1 MIDLSNRRIYN
12 TFMGKNV
19 IGVCVT
25 RVQGEMCR
33 TFLGSLFQNAREAGF
48 RVCVFQSVYDF
59 DEMDETGA
67 GYVFKTIPYDSL
79 CALVVLHDTIYDED
93 LKNEIIDKAVEN
105 GIPVIMAR
113 DSHPKCFSLISRYE
127 EAYYKLICEVVKK
140 NDIKDVFYIGGRK
153 HSGKDSRVRVEV
165 FKRAMKDMNIP
176 FDDSM
181 IGYGEYYED
190 PTYRIVDS
198 LLDKGARPP
207 RAIFCANDIMA
218 LAVIERLGLYGYK
231 VPDDCIVVGF
241 DGLESAQFA
250 KPRLTTCYESMDNLT
265 CLTVETVRKAINGE
279 IEIGEYEYTYEPV
292 FAESAGYESPE
303 IDNEETA
310 LEIFR
315 RFRLAES
322 QEESCNAWI
331 DQMLHQ
337 QDIEGYKLRLPSLMD
352 SEMDVMVR
360 TEGYWKFH
368 DSEDENRLP
377 DHIMAIS
384 RDREG
389 VIVKRETGLNKMLRK
404 IVEETPVD
412 RLTYIS
418 AISMHNM
425 VFGLAADR
433 CADPYNDS
441 GRMNRFAVTLNRGFS
456 LAINGEKQ
464 LYLADQINKS
474 RYIDPLTKM
483 LNIDGACRWYKN
495 YMADDASDSSY
506 MLLGV
511 YSLVSYQ
518 DILNTYGVDFLETCL
533 QFIASTLAEVN
544 PENIM
549 IARIAADSF
558 AVVYIF
564 PEEHN
569 SSNEIEVTINTFFT
583 AIEARRKESEKWNM
597 LDVGCGYVSDEL
609 GDNDSFEGYINA
621 AVARLYRNRAA
632 QHKKAPEDP
641 RYSEGQEMLDFRHKL
656 ISLIQND
663 RFIYHFQPIV
673 DTHNGEIIAYE
684 ALMRTDAEIGLNPLE
699 VLDAAEVFD
708 KFADLERTTFAHI
721 FARVRSQ
728 ADEFDG
734 KRIFINTI
742 PGHFLTKVEVRNFRK
757 EYGDLLKKVTIE
769 ITEAQTISPD
779 EIDRISHLAG
789 EDSTNDIAVD
799 DYGMGHS
806 NIVNLLEYKPQIVKI
821 DRYLVS
827 NIQNDHNKQL
837 FVRNLIE
844 FASENGIKVLA
855 EGVETS
861 EELKCVIGFGVDY
874 AQGFYLARPSFEII
888 QKIPNLIREE
898 ILACNGYSA
907 KRYGR

>member
-1 MIDLSNRRIYN
+1 MN
-12 TFMGKNV
+12 NV

-33 TFLGSLFQNAREAGF
+33 TFLGSLFQRAKDAGF

-59 DEMDETGA
+59 DEMDESGA
-67 GYVFKTIPYDSL
+67 GYVFKTIPYESL
-79 CALVVLHDTIYDED
+79 CAIIILHDTIYDEN
-93 LKNEIIDKAVEN
+93 LKNQIIDNGIKH

-113 DSHPKCFSLISRYE
+113 DSHPKCFSLISKYE
-127 EAYYKLICEVVKK
+127 EAYHDLICEVVDH
-140 NDIKDVFYIGGRK
+140 NDIKSVFFIGGRA
-153 HSGKDSRVRVEV
+153 HSGKDSRVRIEV
-165 FKRAMKDMNIP
+165 FKKAMKDRGIE

-190 PTYRIVDS
+190 PTYKIVDS
-198 LLDKGARPP
+198 LLENGVNPP
-207 RAIFCANDIMA
+207 DAIFCANDIMA
-218 LAVIERLGLYGYK
+218 LAVIERLRLHGFS

-241 DGLESAQFA
+241 DGLESAKFA
-250 KPRLTTCYESMDNLT
+250 KPRLTTCSESMDNLT
-265 CLTVETVRKAINGE
+265 SLAVSVVQKAIKGE
-279 IEIGEYEYTYEPV
+279 IKPGEYEYSYEAV
-292 FAESAGYESPE
+292 YAESAGYESKAF
-303 IDNEETA
+303 DNEDMD

-322 QEESCNAWI
+322 HEESCNTWI
-331 DQMLHQ
+331 DQILHQ
-337 QDIEGYKLRLPSLMD
+337 QDIEGYKLRLPSIMD
-352 SEMDVMVR
+352 SDKDVMIR

-377 DHIMAIS
+377 DHVLAFS
-384 RDREG
+384 RDKDG
-389 VIVKRETGLNKMLRK
+389 VIVRRETGLNEMLKK
-404 IVEETPVD
+404 IIDETD
-412 RLTYIS
+412 YEKLTYIS
-418 AISMHNM
+418 AISMHKM

-441 GRMNRFAVTLNRGFS
+441 GKVNRFALTLNRGLS

-474 RYIDPLTKM
+474 RYIDPLTRM
-483 LNIDGACRWYKN
+483 LNIDGAFRWYKN
-495 YMADDASDSSY
+495 YMADDASENSY

-511 YSLVSYQ
+511 YSLISYQ
-518 DILNTYGVDFLETCL
+518 SILNTYGVDFLETCL

-544 PENIM
+544 PENAM

-558 AVVYIF
+558 AIVYIF
-564 PEEHN
+564 PDEHN

-583 AIEARRKESEKWNM
+583 AIEARRKENEKWSM

-609 GDNDSFEGYINA
+609 DDNDSFEGYINA

-632 QHKKAPEDP
+632 LHKKSPDDGRFA
-641 RYSEGQEMLDFRHKL
+641 EGQEMLDYRHKL

-673 DTHNGEIIAYE
+673 DAHNGKIIAYE
-684 ALMRTDAEIGLNPLE
+684 ALMRTDEEIRMNPLE

-708 KFADLERTTFAHI
+708 KFADLERTTFGHI
-721 FARVRSQ
+721 FARIRSQ
-728 ADEFDG
+728 QDEFDG
-734 KRIFINTI
+734 KKVFINTI
-742 PGHFLTKVEVRNFRK
+742 PGHFLTKVEVRNFRE
-757 EYGDLLKKVTIE
+757 EYGDLLKKVTVE
-769 ITEAQTISPD
+769 ITESQTISPD

-789 EDSTNDIAVD
+789 DDLTNDIAVD

-861 EELKCVIGFGVDY
+861 EELKCVIGYGVDY
-874 AQGFYLARPSFEII
+874 VQGYYLARPSFEII
-888 QKIPNLIREE
+888 QEIPNLIREE
-898 ILACNGYSA
+898 ILAFNGYSV
-907 KRYGR
+907 KKYKK

>member
-1 MIDLSNRRIYN
+1 MS
-12 TFMGKNV
+12 NV
-19 IGVCVT
+19 IGVCAT
-25 RVQGEMCR
+25 RVQGELCR
-33 TFLGSLFQNAREAGF
+33 TFLGSLFQKAKEAGF

-59 DEMDETGA
+59 DEMDEVGA

-79 CALVVLHDTIYDED
+79 CAIVILHDTIYDED
-93 LKNEIIDKAVEN
+93 LKNEIIDGGIKH

-113 DSHPKCFSLISRYE
+113 DNNPKCYSLISRYE
-127 EAYYKLICEVVKK
+127 DSYYRLICDVIDK

-153 HSGKDSRVRVEV
+153 HSGKDSRVRIEV
-165 FKRAMKDMNIP
+165 FKRAMKDKNIP

-190 PTYRIVDS
+190 PTYKIVDS
-198 LLDKGARPP
+198 LLENDKKPP

-218 LAVIERLGLYGYK
+218 LAVIERLRAHGYS
-231 VPDDCIVVGF
+231 VPEDCVVVGF

-250 KPRLTTCYESMDNLT
+250 RPRLATCAESMDNLT
-265 CLTVETVRKAINGE
+265 ALTVSIVKRAIDGE
-279 IEIGEYEYTYEPV
+279 IKPGEYEYSYETV
-292 FAESAGYESPE
+292 LAESAGYESKA
-303 IDNEETA
+303 IDNEDTA

-337 QDIEGYKLRLPSLMD
+337 QDIDGFKLRLPSLMD
-352 SEMDVMVR
+352 SEMDVLIR

-368 DSEDENRLP
+368 DSEDETRLP
-377 DHIMAIS
+377 DHVLAIS
-384 RDREG
+384 RDRDG
-389 VIVKRETGLNKMLRK
+389 VIVKRETGLNEILKK
-404 IVEETPVD
+404 IIERTTMNS
-412 RLTYIS
+412 LTYIS

-433 CADPYNDS
+433 CEDPYNDS
-441 GRMNRFAVTLNRGFS
+441 GRMNRFAMTLNRGFS

-495 YMADDASDSSY
+495 YMVDDTSVESY

-511 YSLVSYQ
+511 YSLISYQ

-583 AIEARRKESEKWNM
+583 AIEARRKENERWNM

-632 QHKKAPEDP
+632 QHKRAPEDS

-656 ISLIQND
+656 INLIQND

-673 DTHNGEIIAYE
+673 DVHNGDIIAYE
-684 ALMRTDAEIGLNPLE
+684 ALMRTDEEIGLNPLE

-708 KFADLERTTFAHI
+708 KYADLERTTFGHI

-728 ADEFDG
+728 ADEFEG
-734 KRIFINTI
+734 KGIFINTI
-742 PGHFLTKVEVRNFRK
+742 PGHFLTKVEVRNFRE
-757 EYGDLLKKVTIE
+757 EYGELLKRVTIE
-769 ITEAQTISPD
+769 ITESQTISPD

-789 EDSTNDIAVD
+789 EELTNDIAVD

-874 AQGFYLARPSFEII
+874 AQGYYLARPSFEIV
-888 QKIPNLIREE
+888 QSIPNLIREE
-898 ILACNGYSA
+898 ILACNGYIA
-907 KRYGR
+907 QRYEK

>member
-1 MIDLSNRRIYN
+1 MS
-12 TFMGKNV
+12 NV
-19 IGVCVT
+19 IGVCAT
-25 RVQGEMCR
+25 RVQGELCR
-33 TFLGSLFQNAREAGF
+33 TFLGSLFQKAKEAGF

-59 DEMDETGA
+59 DEMDESGA

-79 CALVVLHDTIYDED
+79 CAIVILHDTIYDED
-93 LKNEIIDKAVEN
+93 LKNEIIDGGIRH

-113 DSHPKCFSLISRYE
+113 DNNPKCYSLISRYE
-127 EAYYKLICEVVKK
+127 EAYYKLICDVVDK
-140 NDIKDVFYIGGRK
+140 NDIREVFYIGGRQ
-153 HSGKDSRVRVEV
+153 HSGKDSRVRIEV
-165 FKRAMKDMNIP
+165 FKKAMKDKNIP

-190 PTYRIVDS
+190 PTYKIVDS
-198 LLDKGARPP
+198 LLENGKKPP

-218 LAVIERLGLYGYK
+218 LAVIERLRVHGYS
-231 VPDDCIVVGF
+231 VPGDCIVVGF

-250 KPRLTTCYESMDNLT
+250 RPRLTTCAESMDNLT
-265 CLTVETVRKAINGE
+265 DLTVSTVKKAVNGE
-279 IEIGEYEYTYEPV
+279 IKPGEYEYSYEPIY
-292 FAESAGYESPE
+292 AESAGYESKA
-303 IDNEETA
+303 IDNEDMA

-337 QDIEGYKLRLPSLMD
+337 QDIDGFKLRLPSLMD
-352 SEMDVMVR
+352 SEMDVLIR

-368 DSEDENRLP
+368 DSEDETRLP
-377 DHIMAIS
+377 DHVLAIS
-384 RDREG
+384 RDSDG
-389 VIVKRETGLNKMLRK
+389 VIVKRETGLNEILRRIIESTGTGK
-404 IVEETPVD
+404 
-412 RLTYIS
+412 LTYIS
-418 AISMHNM
+418 AISMHDM

-433 CADPYNDS
+433 CVDPYNDS

-495 YMADDASDSSY
+495 YMADDTSVNCY

-511 YSLVSYQ
+511 YSLISYQ

-583 AIEARRKESEKWNM
+583 AIEARRKENEKWSM

-632 QHKKAPEDP
+632 QHKRAPEDP
-641 RYSEGQEMLDFRHKL
+641 RYAEGQEMLDFRHKL
-656 ISLIQND
+656 INLIQND

-673 DTHNGEIIAYE
+673 DVHNGNIIAYE
-684 ALMRTDAEIGLNPLE
+684 ALMRTDEEIGLNPLE

-708 KFADLERTTFAHI
+708 KFADLERTTFGHI
-721 FARVRSQ
+721 LARVRSQ
-728 ADEFDG
+728 ADEFEG

-742 PGHFLTKVEVRNFRK
+742 PGHFLTKVEVRDFRK
-757 EYGDLLKKVTIE
+757 EYGDLLKNVTIE
-769 ITEAQTISPD
+769 ITESQTISPD
-779 EIDRISHLAG
+779 EIDRISHFAG
-789 EDSTNDIAVD
+789 EEFTNDIAVD

-874 AQGFYLARPSFEII
+874 AQGYYLARPSFEII
-888 QKIPNLIREE
+888 QSIPNLIREE
-898 ILACNGYSA
+898 ILACNGYIA
-907 KRYGR
+907 QRFEK

>member
-1 MIDLSNRRIYN
+1 MS
-12 TFMGKNV
+12 NV
-19 IGVCVT
+19 IGVCAT
-25 RVQGEMCR
+25 RVQGELCR
-33 TFLGSLFQNAREAGF
+33 TFLGSLFQKAKEAGF

-59 DEMDETGA
+59 DEMDESGA

-79 CALVVLHDTIYDED
+79 CAIVILHDTIYDED
-93 LKNEIIDKAVEN
+93 LKNEIIDGGIRH

-113 DSHPKCFSLISRYE
+113 DNNPKCYSLISRYE
-127 EAYYKLICEVVKK
+127 EAYYKLICDVVDK
-140 NDIKDVFYIGGRK
+140 NDIREVFYIGGRQ
-153 HSGKDSRVRVEV
+153 HSGKDSRVRIEV
-165 FKRAMKDMNIP
+165 FKKAMKDKNIP

-190 PTYRIVDS
+190 PTYKIVDS
-198 LLDKGARPP
+198 LLENGKKPP

-218 LAVIERLGLYGYK
+218 LAVIERLRVHGYS
-231 VPDDCIVVGF
+231 VPGDCIVVGF

-250 KPRLTTCYESMDNLT
+250 RPRLTTCAESMDNLT
-265 CLTVETVRKAINGE
+265 DLTVSTVKKAVNGE
-279 IEIGEYEYTYEPV
+279 IKPGEYEYSYEPIY
-292 FAESAGYESPE
+292 AESAGYESKA
-303 IDNEETA
+303 IDNEDMA

-337 QDIEGYKLRLPSLMD
+337 QDIDGFKLCLPSLMD
-352 SEMDVMVR
+352 SEMDVLIR

-368 DSEDENRLP
+368 DSEDETRLP
-377 DHIMAIS
+377 DHVLAIS
-384 RDREG
+384 RDSDG
-389 VIVKRETGLNKMLRK
+389 VIVKRETGLNEILRRIIESTGTGK
-404 IVEETPVD
+404 
-412 RLTYIS
+412 LTYIS
-418 AISMHNM
+418 AISMHDM

-433 CADPYNDS
+433 CVDPYNDS

-495 YMADDASDSSY
+495 YMADDTSVNCY

-511 YSLVSYQ
+511 YSLISYQ

-583 AIEARRKESEKWNM
+583 AIEARRKENEKWSM

-632 QHKKAPEDP
+632 QHKRAPEDP
-641 RYSEGQEMLDFRHKL
+641 RYAEGQEMLDFRHKL
-656 ISLIQND
+656 INLIQND

-673 DTHNGEIIAYE
+673 DVHNGNIIAYE
-684 ALMRTDAEIGLNPLE
+684 ALMRTDEEIGLNPLE

-708 KFADLERTTFAHI
+708 KFADLERTTFGHI
-721 FARVRSQ
+721 LARVRSQ
-728 ADEFDG
+728 ADEFEG

-742 PGHFLTKVEVRNFRK
+742 PGHFLTKVEVRDFRK
-757 EYGDLLKKVTIE
+757 EYGDLLKNVTIE
-769 ITEAQTISPD
+769 ITESQTISPD
-779 EIDRISHLAG
+779 EIDRISHFAG
-789 EDSTNDIAVD
+789 EEFTNDIAVD

-874 AQGFYLARPSFEII
+874 AQGYYLARPSFEII
-888 QKIPNLIREE
+888 QSIPNLIREE
-898 ILACNGYSA
+898 ILACNGYIA
-907 KRYGR
+907 QRFEK

>member
-1 MIDLSNRRIYN
+1 MS
-12 TFMGKNV
+12 NV
-19 IGVCVT
+19 IGVCAT
-25 RVQGEMCR
+25 RVQGELCR
-33 TFLGSLFQNAREAGF
+33 TFLGSLFQKAKEAGF

-59 DEMDETGA
+59 DEMDESGA

-79 CALVVLHDTIYDED
+79 CAIVILHDTIYDED
-93 LKNEIIDKAVEN
+93 LKNEIIDGGIRH

-113 DSHPKCFSLISRYE
+113 DNNPKCYSLISRYE
-127 EAYYKLICEVVKK
+127 EAYYKLICDVVDK
-140 NDIKDVFYIGGRK
+140 NDIREVFYIGGRQ
-153 HSGKDSRVRVEV
+153 HSGKDSRVRIEV
-165 FKRAMKDMNIP
+165 FKKAMKDKNIP

-190 PTYRIVDS
+190 PTYKIVDS
-198 LLDKGARPP
+198 LLENGKKPP

-218 LAVIERLGLYGYK
+218 LAVIERLRVHGYS
-231 VPDDCIVVGF
+231 VPGDCIVVGF

-250 KPRLTTCYESMDNLT
+250 RPRLTTCAESMDNLT
-265 CLTVETVRKAINGE
+265 DLTVSTVKNAVNGE
-279 IEIGEYEYTYEPV
+279 IKPGEYEYSYEPIY
-292 FAESAGYESPE
+292 AESAGYESKA
-303 IDNEETA
+303 IDNEDMA

-337 QDIEGYKLRLPSLMD
+337 QDIDGFKLRLPSLMD
-352 SEMDVMVR
+352 SEMDVLIR

-368 DSEDENRLP
+368 DSEDETRLP
-377 DHIMAIS
+377 DHVLAIS
-384 RDREG
+384 RDSDG
-389 VIVKRETGLNKMLRK
+389 VIVKRETGLNEILRRIIESTGTGK
-404 IVEETPVD
+404 
-412 RLTYIS
+412 LTYIS
-418 AISMHNM
+418 AISMHDM

-433 CADPYNDS
+433 CVDPYNDS

-495 YMADDASDSSY
+495 YMADDTSVNCY

-511 YSLVSYQ
+511 YSLISYQ

-583 AIEARRKESEKWNM
+583 AIEARRKENEKWSM

-632 QHKKAPEDP
+632 QHKRAPEDP
-641 RYSEGQEMLDFRHKL
+641 RYAEGQEMLDFRHKL
-656 ISLIQND
+656 INLIQND

-673 DTHNGEIIAYE
+673 DVHNGNIIAYE
-684 ALMRTDAEIGLNPLE
+684 ALMRTDEEIGLNPLE

-708 KFADLERTTFAHI
+708 KFADLERTTFGHI
-721 FARVRSQ
+721 LSRVRSQ
-728 ADEFDG
+728 ADEFEG

-742 PGHFLTKVEVRNFRK
+742 PGHFLTKVEVRDFRK
-757 EYGDLLKKVTIE
+757 EYGDLLKNVTIE
-769 ITEAQTISPD
+769 ITESQTISPD
-779 EIDRISHLAG
+779 EIDRISHFAG
-789 EDSTNDIAVD
+789 EEFTNDIAVD

-874 AQGFYLARPSFEII
+874 AQGYYLARPSFEII
-888 QKIPNLIREE
+888 QSIPNLIREE
-898 ILACNGYSA
+898 ILACNGYIA
-907 KRYGR
+907 QRFEK

>member
-1 MIDLSNRRIYN
+1 MS
-12 TFMGKNV
+12 NV
-19 IGVCVT
+19 IGVCAT
-25 RVQGEMCR
+25 RVQGELCR
-33 TFLGSLFQNAREAGF
+33 TFLGSLFQKAKEAGF

-59 DEMDETGA
+59 DEMDESGA

-79 CALVVLHDTIYDED
+79 CAIVILHDTIYDED
-93 LKNEIIDKAVEN
+93 LKNEIIDGGIRH

-113 DSHPKCFSLISRYE
+113 DNNPKCYSLISRYE
-127 EAYYKLICEVVKK
+127 EAYYKLICDVVDK
-140 NDIKDVFYIGGRK
+140 NDIREVFYIGGRQ
-153 HSGKDSRVRVEV
+153 HSGKDSRVRIEV
-165 FKRAMKDMNIP
+165 FKKAMKDKNIP

-190 PTYRIVDS
+190 PTYKIVDS
-198 LLDKGARPP
+198 LLENGKKPP

-218 LAVIERLGLYGYK
+218 LAVIERLRVHGYS
-231 VPDDCIVVGF
+231 VPGDCIVVGF

-250 KPRLTTCYESMDNLT
+250 RPRLTTCAESMDNLT
-265 CLTVETVRKAINGE
+265 DLTVSTVKKAVNGE
-279 IEIGEYEYTYEPV
+279 IKPGEYEYSYEPIY
-292 FAESAGYESPE
+292 AESAGYESKA
-303 IDNEETA
+303 IDNEDMA

-337 QDIEGYKLRLPSLMD
+337 QDIDGFKLCLPSLMD
-352 SEMDVMVR
+352 SEMDVLIR

-368 DSEDENRLP
+368 DSEDETRLP
-377 DHIMAIS
+377 DHVLAIS
-384 RDREG
+384 RDSDG
-389 VIVKRETGLNKMLRK
+389 VIVKRETGLNEILRRIIESTGTGK
-404 IVEETPVD
+404 
-412 RLTYIS
+412 LTYIS
-418 AISMHNM
+418 AISMHDM

-433 CADPYNDS
+433 CVDPYNDS

-495 YMADDASDSSY
+495 YMADDTSVNCY

-511 YSLVSYQ
+511 YSLISYQ

-583 AIEARRKESEKWNM
+583 AIEARRKENEKWSM

-632 QHKKAPEDP
+632 QHKRAPEDP
-641 RYSEGQEMLDFRHKL
+641 RYAEGQEMLDFRHKL
-656 ISLIQND
+656 INLIQND

-673 DTHNGEIIAYE
+673 DVHNGNIIAYE
-684 ALMRTDAEIGLNPLE
+684 ALMRTDEEIGLNPLE

-708 KFADLERTTFAHI
+708 KFADLERTTFGHI
-721 FARVRSQ
+721 LSRVRSQ
-728 ADEFDG
+728 ADEFEG

-742 PGHFLTKVEVRNFRK
+742 PGHFLTKVEVRDFRK
-757 EYGDLLKKVTIE
+757 EYGDLLKNVTIE
-769 ITEAQTISPD
+769 ITESQTISPD
-779 EIDRISHLAG
+779 EIDRISHFAG
-789 EDSTNDIAVD
+789 EEFTNDIAVD

-874 AQGFYLARPSFEII
+874 AQGYYLARPSFEII
-888 QKIPNLIREE
+888 QSIPNLIREE
-898 ILACNGYSA
+898 ILACNGYIA
-907 KRYGR
+907 QRFEK

>member
-1 MIDLSNRRIYN
+1 MS
-12 TFMGKNV
+12 NV
-19 IGVCVT
+19 IGVCAT
-25 RVQGEMCR
+25 RVQGELCR
-33 TFLGSLFQNAREAGF
+33 TFLGSLFQKAKEAGF

-59 DEMDETGA
+59 DEMDESGA

-79 CALVVLHDTIYDED
+79 CAIVILHDTIYDED
-93 LKNEIIDKAVEN
+93 LKNEIIDGGIRH

-113 DSHPKCFSLISRYE
+113 DNNPKCYSLISRYE
-127 EAYYKLICEVVKK
+127 EAYYKLICDVVDK
-140 NDIKDVFYIGGRK
+140 NDIREVFYIGGRQ
-153 HSGKDSRVRVEV
+153 HSGKDSRVRIEV
-165 FKRAMKDMNIP
+165 FKKAMKDKNIP

-190 PTYRIVDS
+190 PTYKIVDS
-198 LLDKGARPP
+198 LLENGKKPP

-218 LAVIERLGLYGYK
+218 LAVIERLRVHGYS
-231 VPDDCIVVGF
+231 VPGDCIVVGF

-250 KPRLTTCYESMDNLT
+250 RPRLTTCAESMDNLT
-265 CLTVETVRKAINGE
+265 DLTVSTVKKAVNGE
-279 IEIGEYEYTYEPV
+279 IKPGEYEYSYEPIY
-292 FAESAGYESPE
+292 AESAGYESKA
-303 IDNEETA
+303 IDNEDMA

-337 QDIEGYKLRLPSLMD
+337 QDIDGFKLRLPSLMD
-352 SEMDVMVR
+352 SEMDVLIR

-368 DSEDENRLP
+368 DSEDETRLP
-377 DHIMAIS
+377 DHVLAIS
-384 RDREG
+384 RDSDG
-389 VIVKRETGLNKMLRK
+389 VIVKRETGLNEILRRIIESTGTGK
-404 IVEETPVD
+404 
-412 RLTYIS
+412 LTYIS
-418 AISMHNM
+418 AISMHDM

-433 CADPYNDS
+433 CVDPYNDS

-495 YMADDASDSSY
+495 YMADDTSVNCY

-511 YSLVSYQ
+511 YSLISYQ

-558 AVVYIF
+558 AVVYNF

-583 AIEARRKESEKWNM
+583 AIEARRKENEKWSM

-632 QHKKAPEDP
+632 QHKRAPEDP
-641 RYSEGQEMLDFRHKL
+641 RYAEGQEMLDFRHKL
-656 ISLIQND
+656 INLIQND

-673 DTHNGEIIAYE
+673 DVHNGNIIAYE
-684 ALMRTDAEIGLNPLE
+684 ALMRTDEEIGLNPLE

-708 KFADLERTTFAHI
+708 KFADLERTTFGHI
-721 FARVRSQ
+721 LARVRSQ
-728 ADEFDG
+728 ADEFEG

-742 PGHFLTKVEVRNFRK
+742 PGHFLTKVEVRDFRK
-757 EYGDLLKKVTIE
+757 EYGDLLKNVTIE
-769 ITEAQTISPD
+769 ITESQTISPD
-779 EIDRISHLAG
+779 EIDRISHFAG
-789 EDSTNDIAVD
+789 EEFTNDIAVD

-874 AQGFYLARPSFEII
+874 AQGYYLARPSFEII
-888 QKIPNLIREE
+888 QSIPNLIREE
-898 ILACNGYSA
+898 ILACNGYIA
-907 KRYGR
+907 QRFEK